1 MCLGVSDP
9 STFLGLRPCPRMI
22 KDPHMHEP
30 TSDTWIRGPR
40 RKGEFDRGSQGA
52 KTPQKYFK

>member
-9 STFLGLRPCPRMI
+9 STFLGLGHCPRMI

-30 TSDTWIRGPR
+30 TSDT
-40 RKGEFDRGSQGA
+40 
-52 KTPQKYFK
+52 

>member
-30 TSDTWIRGPR
+30 TSDT
-40 RKGEFDRGSQGA
+40 
-52 KTPQKYFK
+52 